1 LARRGGG
8 NWISDPQFIRASVR
22 IKYDPADAFYRFGF
36 RCVAPVRPSSVANTG
51 VQQTVQHPRNTSKGC
66 RIYLVQD
73 LDMAI
78 SKMTTAELRAI
89 SEKELGEVSQVIEL
103 LEVEDVGYSSCEW
116 FPGFLSDL
124 KNRRAELLQAISAL
138 RS

>member
-1 LARRGGG
+1 
-8 NWISDPQFIRASVR
+8 
-22 IKYDPADAFYRFGF
+22 
-36 RCVAPVRPSSVANTG
+36 
-51 VQQTVQHPRNTSKGC
+51 
-66 RIYLVQD
+66 
-73 LDMAI
+73 MAI

-89 SEKELGEVSQVIEL
+89 SEKELGEISQVIEL

-116 FPGFLSDL
+116 LPEFLSDL